1 MNSSDDH
8 VDLCD
13 GDKTGDNYHDGDDG
27 DDDDGDGDGDGDDDD
42 VDSCNGDDT
51 GDNYH
56 WWCDGM
62 QPVPQPT
69 DLLFNHCQ
77 WWAR

>member
-8 VDLCD
+8 VDHCN

-27 DDDDGDGDGDGDDDD
+27 VGDDGDGDPY
-42 VDSCNGDDT
+42 NGDDT

-56 WWCDGM
+56 DGDGM

-69 DLLFNHCQ
+69 DLLFKYCQ
-77 WWAR
+77 